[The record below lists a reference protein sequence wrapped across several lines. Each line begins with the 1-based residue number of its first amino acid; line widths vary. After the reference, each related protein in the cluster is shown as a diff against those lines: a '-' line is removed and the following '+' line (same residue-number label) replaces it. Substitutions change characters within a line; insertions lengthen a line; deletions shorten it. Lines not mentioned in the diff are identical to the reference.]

1 MTDVREEIDKLPQ
14 RHSEVWDIFKTIP
27 NKKDLEAYSQLLR
40 DEMTRQLFYE
50 KLAAFARSMKV
61 ALSSMTFFRN
71 NSDEEIKR
79 YKEDLTLFLNLR
91 GAVQKRYSDAID
103 YRHYEAQIQKLMD
116 AHIQSGKVEIIT
128 KLVNIFNE
136 KEFAEEVEKVVG
148 KAAKADTIA
157 SRTAKHITENMD
169 LDPAFYKKFSQLL
182 KETIAAYEQGR
193 IDEVE
198 YLKSV
203 MQLKEDVLSHTDSDI
218 PTELHDNN
226 PAKAYFGLCIE
237 CYKRIDPNN
246 KRLKEVAKETA
257 LAFDDIICSTV
268 LHEGE
273 PVIDWQ
279 SKTNLINP
287 MKLKMEDYLID
298 VVKREREIPLT
309 FDDMDLLIDQSVEV
323 AKKWLR

>member
-1 MTDVREEIDKLPQ
+1 MELNDAITLYGEYEPSEIEGTMTDVREEIDKLPQ
-14 RHSEVWDIFKTIP
+14 RHSEVWDIFKAIP

-40 DEMTRQLFYE
+40 DEITRQLFYE

-91 GAVQKRYSDAID
+91 GAVQKRYSDAVD
-103 YRHYEAQIQKLMD
+103 YKHYEAQIQKLMD
-116 AHIQSGKVEIIT
+116 AHIQSGKVEVIT

-169 LDPAFYKKFSQLL
+169 MDPAFYKKFSQLL

-198 YLKSV
+198 YLSGV
-203 MQLKEDVLSHTDSDI
+203 LQLKEDVLSHTDSDI
-218 PTELHDNN
+218 RH
-226 PAKAYFGLCIE
+226 
-237 CYKRIDPNN
+237 R
-246 KRLKEVAKETA
+246 VA
-257 LAFDDIICSTV
+257 
-268 LHEGE
+268 
-273 PVIDWQ
+273 
-279 SKTNLINP
+279 
-287 MKLKMEDYLID
+287 
-298 VVKREREIPLT
+298 R
-309 FDDMDLLIDQSVEV
+309 
-323 AKKWLR
+323 